1 MTGRYLIFIG
11 LCLVGALLFTVL
23 FFFKQLRKTE
33 RLIEEL
39 ESGELEE
46 EEEKENI
53 NSLHY

>member
-1 MTGRYLIFIG
+1 
-11 LCLVGALLFTVL
+11 LVGALLFTVL
-23 FFFKQLRKTE
+23 FFLKQLRKTE

-53 NSLHY
+53 NSLDY

>member
-1 MTGRYLIFIG
+1 
-11 LCLVGALLFTVL
+11 LVGALLFTVL

-53 NSLHY
+53 NSLDY